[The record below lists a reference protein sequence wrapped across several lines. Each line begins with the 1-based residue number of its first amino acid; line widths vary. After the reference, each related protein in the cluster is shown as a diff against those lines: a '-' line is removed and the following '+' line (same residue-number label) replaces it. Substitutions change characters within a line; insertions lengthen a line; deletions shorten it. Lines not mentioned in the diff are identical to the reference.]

1 MAELPYFGR
10 SSRTLS
16 DALKSNTSLNF
27 SKTAFVHLDTQGRE
41 AERLSYGELDARVDA
56 VAADIVGA
64 GLAGKR
70 LLLLFPPCL
79 DFVVALFA
87 CFRAGAIAVPLP
99 NTAGRRTA
107 DRVSAIARDAQP
119 AAALTVRRE
128 SAAEALGLRCL
139 YVDETSANGDAVDP
153 AMVSPDRVALLQYTS
168 GSTSRPKGV
177 MLSHANLLANNA
189 MIADAFGHDAELRG
203 VGWLPLFHDMGLIGH
218 VLQPVFVGGTS
229 VLMSPLAFLQR
240 PRRWLEAIST
250 WRATTSGGPSHGY
263 ALCLR
268 HIQQAAANEFDL
280 SSWRV
285 AYCGS
290 EPINA
295 ATLGQFA
302 DRFAPAGFDAKA
314 FLPCYGLAEASLLAT
329 SRAMG
334 SGIATNG
341 EGRVSCGRAW
351 GAATVSVA
359 DPETGAPVAPGQP
372 GEICIAGPH
381 ITAGYWND
389 EAATAALFRTVDG
402 VRQLRTGDIG
412 TLDDGGLHVH
422 GRLKDIVI
430 VMGSN
435 HAAEDIEAVVTA
447 SDGLFHQQGCAAF
460 ASQSGE
466 RERAVVVQEVA
477 ARGVADEALTAAAAA
492 ASAGVIGA
500 LGLRIDDLLIVRAGT
515 LPRTSSGK
523 VQRART
529 RELYEANDLLR
540 LNGGLA
546 A

>member
-1 MAELPYFGR
+1 MTWFNHAG
-10 SSRTLS
+10 SDTRTL
-16 DALKSNTSLNF
+16 AEILKLRSINNPDLTC
-27 SKTAFVHLDTQGRE
+27 FVHLDTQARE
-41 AERLSYGELDARVDA
+41 AERLSFGALDARVDA
-56 VAADIVGA
+56 VAADIVRE

-87 CFRAGAIAVPLP
+87 CFRAGAIAVPMP

-107 DRVSAIARDAQP
+107 DRVLAIARDAQP

-128 SAAEALGLRCL
+128 SGAEALGLRCL
-139 YVDETSANGDAVDP
+139 YVDEARGGDGVDP
-153 AMVSPDRVALLQYTS
+153 ATIHSDHVALLQYTS

-189 MIADAFGHDAELRG
+189 MIAAAFGHDEHLRG

-218 VLQPVFVGGTS
+218 VLQPLFVGGLS

-263 ALCLR
+263 ALSLR

-302 DRFAPAGFDAKA
+302 DRFAPAGFDANA

-329 SRAMG
+329 SRAAG
-334 SGIATNG
+334 TGIVTNG
-341 EGRVSCGRAW
+341 ENRVSCGGIW
-351 GAATVSVA
+351 GHATLVVA
-359 DPETGAPVAPGQP
+359 DPETGAPVADGQA

-389 EAATAALFRTVDG
+389 DAATAALFRMVDG
-402 VRQLRTGDIG
+402 VQRLRTGDIG

-466 RERAVVVQEVA
+466 RERAIVVQEVA
-477 ARGVADEALTAAAAA
+477 ARGVADDALAAAAAA

-523 VQRART
+523 VQRARA